1 MKSGLLLSGGMD
13 SLCIAW
19 WLRPQIAFTVDYGQL
34 AAGAEITASREICD
48 QLEIEHHTLY
58 VDCRAFG
65 SGDMAGAEANEFA
78 PATDWWP
85 YRNQMLVTFA
95 AMKAIGLG
103 VNRLL
108 LGSVRSDGSHKDGT
122 TQFISSMSHLLA
134 IQEGGLLLEAPAIEF
149 STAELIRH
157 AGVPMGLL
165 AWAHSCHSAEV
176 ACGRCRGCNKYFT
189 VLQEIQGEVDQL
201 GEPSAAAG
209 SGAL

>member
-19 WLRPQIAFTVDYGQL
+19 WLHPDVAFTIDYGQL
-34 AAGAEITASREICD
+34 AAGAEIAASQEICS
-48 QLEIEHHTLY
+48 QLGIDHHVLC

-65 SGDMAGAEANEFA
+65 SGDMAGIGASEFA

-134 IQEGGLLLEAPAIEF
+134 IQEGGLVLEAPAIRF
-149 STAELIRH
+149 STVELIRH
-157 AGVPMGLL
+157 AGVPMEFL

-176 ACGRCRGCNKYFT
+176 VCGSCRGCNKYFA
-189 VLQEIQGEVDQL
+189 VLREIQGEMDQP
-201 GEPSAAAG
+201 GEPPAVTRSET
-209 SGAL
+209 L